1 MEKLYIITYNNF
13 WEVNIEYIEQLFFKS
28 HTKAIIYLKNQGF
41 TRFNQ
46 AGKYENEDLQLE
58 ANIIELY
65 EQPKNL
71 LEQINDNAEEKD
83 YINHLKAYITS
94 EIKKGLDNDKS
105 SVNIIVNFEDKF
117 EAESIVENQDY
128 FIRTIIPI
136 INNKFMVIIGLK

>member
-136 INNKFMVIIGLK
+136 INNKVMVIIGLK